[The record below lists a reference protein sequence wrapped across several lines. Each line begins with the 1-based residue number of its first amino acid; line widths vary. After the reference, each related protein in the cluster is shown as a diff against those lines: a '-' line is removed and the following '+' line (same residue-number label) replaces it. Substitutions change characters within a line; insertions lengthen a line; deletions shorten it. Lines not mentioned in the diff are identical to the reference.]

1 MDANAFT
8 AWFAGRLAALPGVV
22 AVALGGSRAAGTA
35 TDSSDWDFALYY
47 RGAFDPDDLRALGF
61 DGAVFDIGAW
71 GGGVMNGGA
80 WLKVEGRSVDVMY
93 RDLNDVEH
101 WWHEAEAGRYEKQ
114 LLPFH
119 VAGIPTYTVVGELAV
134 GAVLSGELPR
144 PTYPEA
150 LAVSAGSRWR
160 IDATLSAGYARKA
173 WEQRGDATVAIANGS
188 RALLELAHSRAALSR
203 RWVLNEKG
211 LVRASGLGDLGDALV
226 FAADGGSLASALL
239 AIENEAGRE

>member
-1 MDANAFT
+1 MDANAFA
-8 AWFAGRLAALPGVV
+8 AWFGQQLAALPAVA

-61 DGAVFDIGAW
+61 DGEVFDVGAW

-80 WLKVEGRSVDVMY
+80 WLSVEGRRVDVMY
-93 RDLNDVEH
+93 RDLDDVEH
-101 WWHEAEAGRYEKQ
+101 WWQEAEAGRYEKQ

-119 VAGIPTYTVVGELAV
+119 LAGIPTYTVVGELAV
-134 GAVLSGELPR
+134 GTVLTGELPR
-144 PTYPEA
+144 PPYPDA

-173 WEQRGDATVAIANGS
+173 LELRGDAIVAVANGS
-188 RALLELAHSRAALSR
+188 RALLELAHSRAALGR

-211 LVRASGLGDLGDALV
+211 LVRASGLGDLGDALA
-226 FAADGGSLASALL
+226 FAAEADSLASALL
-239 AIENEAGRE
+239 AIEHETASD